1 MINYKINSLYDIR
14 CCKMN
19 FVLLNVEG
27 QGMRNNSLRVY
38 RLWRITV
45 VTCHTD
51 FFFFNIKRQTLF
63 KYFVF
68 LLYTQPDYLSKLKE
82 LLWTRVEWH
91 LTLLCQPCASRW
103 SACRQYHHS
112 YPTTLSPILDMR
124 TSRSILCFCITTTML
139 RP

>member
-1 MINYKINSLYDIR
+1 MKGKGCVIIHYVFIDCGESR
-14 CCKMN
+14 
-19 FVLLNVEG
+19 LLP
-27 QGMRNNSLRVY
+27 
-38 RLWRITV
+38 
-45 VTCHTD
+45 VTQIS
-51 FFFFNIKRQTLF
+51 FFFNIKRQTLF

-91 LTLLCQPCASRW
+91 PTLLCQPCASRW

-112 YPTTLSPILDMR
+112 YPTTLSPILGMR

-139 RP
+139 RPWTMLLCKTAAWSLTKTPA